1 MTREE
6 RQIPKAVMEMAD
18 KQSCNKVVFVGHINE
33 YGDIFAIWE
42 EDENGLSIPLGLP
55 VYIFQR
61 GTNLTLFEDVDFK
74 ITDLLNL

>member
-6 RQIPKAVMEMAD
+6 RQIPKAVIEMAD
-18 KQSCNKVVFVGHINE
+18 KQSCNKVDFVGHINE
-33 YGDIFAIWE
+33 YGDIFFFFF